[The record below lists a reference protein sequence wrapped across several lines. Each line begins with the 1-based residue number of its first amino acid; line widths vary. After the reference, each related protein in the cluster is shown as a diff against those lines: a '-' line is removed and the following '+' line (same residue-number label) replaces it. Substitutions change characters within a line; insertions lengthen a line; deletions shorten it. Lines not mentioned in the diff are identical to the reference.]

1 MDNRTTIKAILN
13 TTIPLSLFATTTN
26 IANTTEAAPLK
37 PAQETKSFCPLLD
50 FIGLIKV

>member
-1 MDNRTTIKAILN
+1 MDNRTTIKATLN
-13 TTIPLSLFATTTN
+13 TTIPLSLFATTTS

-50 FIGLIKV
+50 FIGLIKA